1 MMENYDRTVEL
12 ISAAEDSAG
21 KANEQYAKYADTIE
35 NKITQLKNSWEQL
48 KISIF
53 DSDFFKQVIDLAKTA
68 VDNLNT
74 LHDQIGTGGL
84 IVTFTILGKLIK
96 SVGTDSLNSFKSE
109 IQKIGN
115 IKIKPKADTSEI
127 DKAKV
132 SVEELG
138 TELEKVSAE
147 QHTVHVDVIK
157 TEKTVKE
164 GEETPDVQVDQTKA
178 PENST
183 QPQTPAQPQPA
194 QAQVKSEEDAGLQDS
209 KKVPGEVTD
218 KQKKQSKFNGQMLGQ
233 ATASALIAAFSSQ
246 MVTDGGFESVI
257 TTSLTAAA
265 PQAMQAVGSLGTALV
280 AKLTGDAALAGEA
293 VAAAGVA
300 GLTAGIA
307 AGIGLIAGLLV
318 LWYKHEENLKIEA
331 DVDIQTEKAEEKL
344 EKLQS
349 NLSATKDQ
357 IDNLNSSSKTLNEA
371 VKNYNTLSNKVVKT
385 EEEQTK
391 LNEAYTTLTE
401 TYPEVLS
408 YYDDETQKLQ
418 INQEALKQKNDALK
432 EELDL
437 QKELAGQQEIEVYT
451 QKLATNKLTAA
462 QDFQNATG
470 IEMNAGKLKQEKDFT
485 YKGQV
490 IIPVD
495 PQYDIR
501 TQEQK
506 DKDNIQ
512 ISRESV
518 IADKLGYDYDKYSG
532 RVRGEGSE
540 ELQQAMEYL
549 WGEAEADLSVFSN
562 EQIDE
567 LNKIK
572 SSFDTFTNE
581 STDYYTD
588 ALTTAKEM
596 VEINSGDK
604 TEAEK
609 AMETV
614 STANSLASASE
625 VLDNAGVLDK
635 LLNGDYNDDDGAK
648 DNAENAK
655 DNVQAMANDIVE
667 AFGSQLSEDEQDQIK
682 TMGKDAQNA
691 IKDIT
696 WGWNTRD
703 SYADLDS
710 KTKKA
715 LNTYMGID
723 TRQKYDEWVKEGALS
738 DDDAASEFT
747 QAVYN
752 KMLETITEEFG
763 AGKIEFDKETQDAV
777 SKLNDSGKLTKEEY
791 QTNYDQVVQNLKDQ
805 GVSQEVIDKIMQT
818 LAPNA
823 DTNLKNYDLAIKVL
837 GKDLKE
843 TGDTASQV
851 AAALAQLE
859 TAGVQNAEQML
870 QEQANYLKT
879 QGFGEEDI
887 ASLLQIDWSKVSDPS
902 KFDSFKK
909 EQIEAYGQLGIDIT
923 DEMFDQMAKTA
934 KKYKALVTTV
944 TTPASLKAY
953 QTTLDT
959 LRETAYSD
967 KDTFITAI
975 NDAAEDGILTLSN
988 YLALEE
994 KIKELGGDIQDFTSI
1009 ASDGTISL
1017 NSSALSAYYIEQV
1030 SSAEKLRA
1038 QRDSLINQI
1047 NNTTNTSEKKTL
1059 QSTLDKLEEE
1069 LPRAQALQQ
1078 AYIKEY
1084 VDGLKETA
1092 ETAKENVKDLKKKV
1106 LEAQDSVI
1114 ENQKKLNELISGTKD
1129 WINNADD
1136 LYNYTTA
1143 LERFTKAADDAKSTL
1158 EDLQGQ
1164 DPQAVMAKY
1173 LEGVKNETAYGKAEI
1188 QVYETAIQNG
1198 QKTLN
1203 KDLISAI
1210 EKINKEQGVQM
1221 STNLEG
1227 LYSKIGDRY
1236 AINYNKINSYNL
1248 NDDIKSMIVDEVKSW
1263 NEDLDAIETIQK
1275 KKLDRQKEFNTLY
1288 KNALSGMVD
1297 LEQKMLTTLKEK
1309 YQAEIDNLQNKYS
1322 AMEEADNDYVDELE
1336 KAIEKQRKLRDQEN
1350 SWRDLADKERKL
1362 SLMQRD
1368 TSGGN
1373 LAETRS
1379 LQKEVQ
1385 DDRTELLDNTV
1396 DNIIENLKEVYE
1408 LQKESRDAE
1417 IEYRQTLID
1426 EGALMREVTEALG
1439 NINTADDLVA
1449 WFYANTAN
1457 LSEMSSEQI
1466 QQEEMSWRELF
1477 DSKMSWLTTSQ
1488 TDFND
1493 SLKVT
1498 QSDINTIV
1506 TETSETLTSSAQT
1519 TLDSVTDTVNTNIE
1533 EAKKSLTDAQDALA
1547 AAQKELNKAITESE
1561 NATTNWKN
1569 AVGELDKVLQQIYD
1583 KYLTENTGATGS
1595 SGTADEER
1603 KKGLRAAAAQYKNNK
1618 QGFLDKYGK
1627 SNADAGDIWESVN
1640 NGTSNKLNPTIS
1652 GFTKK
1657 IEEKNVEKWAAEQVK
1672 HYEDKG
1678 KDYVGKMQIKPSDV
1692 GINNDEALKAISAV
1706 KGQEY
1711 TLETDSKGR
1720 VYIKRSKSD
1729 KYGKSV
1735 LDSIKNDL
1743 NYFAPLFGR
1752 DTFFDAYATGG
1763 LVDYT
1768 GPAWVDGT
1776 KSRPEAFLSADDTK
1790 RIGEAAK
1797 ILADLPLLNNTPSQ
1811 TNEISNTN
1819 VGDTTYEIHINIE
1832 NVSSD
1837 YDVDQAVERV
1847 KKDITDAA
1855 NYAGSNVIIKKN

>member
-1 MMENYDRTVEL
+1 MENYDRTVEL

-74 LHDQIGTGGL
+74 LHDKIGTSGL

-96 SVGTDSLNSFKSE
+96 SVGTDSLNSLKSG
-109 IQKIGN
+109 IQKIEN

-132 SVEELG
+132 AVEELG

-147 QHTVHVDVIK
+147 KHTVHVDVIK

-164 GEETPDVQVDQTKA
+164 GDSDDQVDRAKIIDISNKGDNSSSESKQTGSPTNK
-178 PENST
+178 EEGT
-183 QPQTPAQPQPA
+183 
-194 QAQVKSEEDAGLQDS
+194 SELQDS

-218 KQKKQSKFNGQMLGQ
+218 KQKKQSKINGQMLGQ
-233 ATASALIAAFSSQ
+233 GVASALIAAFSSQ
-246 MVTDGGFESVI
+246 MLTDGGVGSVI
-257 TTSLTAAA
+257 TTALTAAA
-265 PQAMQAVGSLGTALV
+265 PQALQAVGSLTTALT
-280 AKLTGDAALAGEA
+280 AKIAGDAALAGEA
-293 VAAAGVA
+293 IAAAGVA
-300 GLTAGIA
+300 GIA
-307 AGIGLIAGLLV
+307 AVVAGAIGLLAGLLV
-318 LWYKHEENLKIEA
+318 FLYKQAENQKIEA
-331 DVDIQTEKAEEKL
+331 DVDIQTEEAQEKL

-349 NLSATKDQ
+349 NLSTTKDK
-357 IDNLNSSSKTLNEA
+357 IDELNSSSKTLDEA

-385 EEEQTK
+385 EEEQAK

-432 EELDL
+432 EELNL
-437 QKELAGQQEIEVYT
+437 QKELANQQEIEVYT
-451 QKLATNKLTAA
+451 QKIATNKLTAA
-462 QDFQNATG
+462 QDFQNDTG
-470 IEMNAGKLKQEKDFT
+470 IKLDAGKLKQELNFS
-485 YKGQV
+485 
-490 IIPVD
+490 
-495 PQYDIR
+495 YDSV
-501 TQEQK
+501 T
-506 DKDNIQ
+506 DNEIDILNARRNGVAKQ
-512 ISRESV
+512 
-518 IADKLGYDYDKYSG
+518 LGYSSANEAYADEK
-532 RVRGEGSE
+532 GSE
-540 ELQQAMEYL
+540 QLDQAMEYL
-549 WGEAEADLSVFSN
+549 WGKAEADLSVFSN

-588 ALTTAKEM
+588 ALATAKEM

-609 AMETV
+609 AMETI
-614 STANSLASASE
+614 STANSLVDASE
-625 VLDNAGVLDK
+625 VLDNAGILDKVLD
-635 LLNGDYNDDDGAK
+635 GDYNGDKGTDIK
-648 DNAENAK
+648 D
-655 DNVQAMANDIVE
+655 MANGIVE

-682 TMGKDAQNA
+682 TMGKNAQTA
-691 IKDIT
+691 IDDIT
-696 WGWNTRD
+696 GGWNTRD
-703 SYADLDS
+703 SYASLDPE
-710 KTKKA
+710 TKKA
-715 LNTYMGID
+715 LSTYMGIT
-723 TRQKYDEWVKEGALS
+723 TRQEYEEWTKKGALS
-738 DDDAASEFT
+738 DEDAAAEFS

-752 KMLETITEEFG
+752 KMLETITEEFDV
-763 AGKIEFDKETQDAV
+763 GKIEFDKETQDAV
-777 SKLNDSGKLTKEEY
+777 SKLYDSGKLTKEEY
-791 QTNYDQVVQNLKDQ
+791 QANYDQVVQSLKDQ
-805 GVSQEVIDKIMQT
+805 NVSQEAIDKMMQI

-823 DTNLKNYDLAIKVL
+823 ETNFKNYDLAIKIL

-859 TAGVQNAEQML
+859 TAGVQNAEQL
-870 QEQANYLKT
+870 LKEQSDYLKT
-879 QGFGEEDI
+879 QGFNEEDI
-887 ASLLQIDWSKVSDPS
+887 ASLLQIDWSKVTDPS

-923 DEMFDQMAKTA
+923 DEMFDQMAKRA
-934 KKYKALVTTV
+934 KKYKALLTTV

-994 KIKELGGDIQDFTSI
+994 KIKELGGDIEDFTSI
-1009 ASDGTISL
+1009 SSDGTISL
-1017 NSSALSAYYIEQV
+1017 NSSALNAYYIEQV
-1030 SSAEKLRA
+1030 SSAEKLKA
-1038 QRDSLINQI
+1038 QRDSLIDMI
-1047 NNTTNTSEKKTL
+1047 NKSTSESEKKTL
-1059 QSTLDKLEEE
+1059 QSTLDKLEED
-1069 LPRAQALQQ
+1069 LPRAEALQK

-1092 ETAKENVKDLKKKV
+1092 DTAKENVKDLKKKV

-1114 ENQKKLNELISGTKD
+1114 ENQKKLNELVSGTKD

-1164 DPQAVMAKY
+1164 DPQAAMAKY
-1173 LEGVKNETAYGKAEI
+1173 LEGVKNETAYGEAEI

-1203 KDLISAI
+1203 NDLISAI

-1309 YQAEIDNLQNKYS
+1309 YQTEIDNLQNKYS

-1396 DNIIENLKEVYE
+1396 DSIIENLKEMYE

-1466 QQEEMSWRELF
+1466 QQEEISWRELF

-1498 QSDINTIV
+1498 QNDINTVV

-1519 TLDSVTDTVNTNIE
+1519 TLDSVTDTVNTNIQ

-1547 AAQKELNKAITESE
+1547 EAQKELNKAITESE

-1569 AVGELDKVLQQIYD
+1569 AVSELDKVLQQIYD
-1583 KYLTENTGATGS
+1583 KYLDDETPPPTQTSE
-1595 SGTADEER
+1595 TADEER

-1640 NGTSNKLNPTIS
+1640 NGANNKLNPTIKGGTFSETGIAQHEERKAKLAQAGQSTAGGGEFELPISWPIANYFSEAS
-1652 GFTKK
+1652 GYGEGELSFDLTGYEEGEEREKA
-1657 IEEKNVEKWAAEQVK
+1657 IESLTQ
-1672 HYEDKG
+1672 
-1678 KDYVGKMQIKPSDV
+1678 QI
-1692 GINNDEALKAISAV
+1692 EMALKKSENETASNTYSLLKTE
-1706 KGQEY
+1706 KGI
-1711 TLETDSKGR
+1711 
-1720 VYIKRSKSD
+1720 VFKSGD
-1729 KYGKSV
+1729 YS
-1735 LDSIKNDL
+1735 SNKNL
-1743 NYFAPLFGR
+1743 LHLYVNQQRGF
-1752 DTFFDAYATGG
+1752 ATGG

-1797 ILADLPLLNNTPSQ
+1797 ILADLPLLNNIPSQ